1 MSSDP
6 NDQTPNKIPQPPG
19 NDGFLGSFAGEA
31 EDQLTGHSYDG
42 IQEYDNPLPGWW
54 KWLFVASILF
64 FFPYFAFYH
73 SGNESRSLEARYSAA
88 SAANARLQFAEIG
101 ELDGDEAT
109 LVKYLNDSTW
119 VRVGQSVYK
128 ANCTSCHG
136 ADGGGLVGP
145 NLRDEAYKN
154 IRLIED
160 IYEIVNNGAA
170 AGAMPAWKNR
180 LDQNERVLVA
190 AYVASLRGTDEGGG
204 KAAEGRPIPPWPEY
218 VEPEASES
226 EESGSGEAKADE
238 SESEASASDPSG
250 GAEDR
255 SNSNGDA
262 GSSG

>member
-19 NDGFLGSFAGEA
+19 NEGFLGSFAGEA
-31 EDQLTGHSYDG
+31 DDQLTGHSYDG

-64 FFPYFAFYH
+64 CFPYFAYYH

-101 ELDGDEAT
+101 ELEGDEAT
-109 LVKYLNDSTW
+109 LVRYLDDSTW

-154 IRLIED
+154 VRSIED

-180 LDQNERVLVA
+180 LEQNERVLVA
-190 AYVASLRGTDEGGG
+190 VYVASLRGTDEGGG
-204 KAAEGRPIPPWPEY
+204 KAAEGRPIPPWPEN
-218 VEPEASES
+218 VETEGSES
-226 EESGSGEAKADE
+226 EESQAEE
-238 SESEASASDPSG
+238 S
-250 GAEDR
+250 GAEDSDASESGPSDGAEQS

-262 GSSG
+262 VSSD